1 MKTHM
6 LPLAVL
12 FATVACNG
20 KNNDSSDTAAL
31 GEESIV
37 WAGWNHTWNLLSHRV
52 AAERA
57 ILTEDAEADLG
68 AIGGDWSTGSGATDY
83 PLFRMRYARA
93 RSTGLLVH
101 HGETEVTVGPD
112 GIVAVSE
119 DIEAAGVAALPNHV
133 VVLRGIDIR
142 TDVAQSADFPATY
155 DPSLGYCSRGFGF
168 GVGAPE
174 VDGSTIS
181 FDVTGEVR
189 WGPAGPDDPL
199 DRSEMNEAIPFAQT
213 GVTVAWT
220 IIGYEGTLTDAQGT
234 GGVDYPNGVYSDQP
248 PLDGDALGMTL
259 AGATASGFPAIR
271 SFDLRVDVPENVGQ
285 GEYLRS
291 LGVELT
297 AADDEVGLQAE
308 ATNSSLIETASIRF
322 EADLDAVWVDLS
334 ASDTEVTHV
343 MFEGEHDVGYAVVAG
358 E

>member
-1 MKTHM
+1 MKTHL
-6 LPLAVL
+6 LPIAVL
-12 FATVACNG
+12 FATAACNG
-20 KNNDSSDTAAL
+20 KNNDSFDTGAS

-37 WAGWNHTWNLLSHRV
+37 WAGWNHTWNLLSHRI

-68 AIGGDWSTGSGATDY
+68 SIGGDWSTGAGTTDY

-93 RSTGLLVH
+93 RSSGLVVQ
-101 HGETEVTVGPD
+101 HGETELIVGPD
-112 GIVAVSE
+112 GIVAASE
-119 DIEAAGVAALPNHV
+119 EVEAAAVAALPHHV

-142 TDVAQSADFPATY
+142 TDVAQAADYPATY
-155 DPSLGYCSRGFGF
+155 DPALGYCSRGFGF
-168 GVGAPE
+168 GVGAPA

-181 FDVTGEVR
+181 FDVSGEVR

-220 IIGYEGTLTDAQGT
+220 IVGYEGTLADSQGSA
-234 GGVDYPNGVYSDQP
+234 GVDYPNGVYSDQP
-248 PLDGDALGMTL
+248 PLDQDALGMALSGSST
-259 AGATASGFPAIR
+259 TGFPAIR
-271 SFDLRVDVPENVGQ
+271 SFDLRVDVPENAGQ

-297 AADDEVGLQAE
+297 ADGDALAMQAE

-322 EADLDAVWVDLS
+322 EADLDAVWVGLS
-334 ASDTEVTHV
+334 AADTQVTHV
-343 MFEGEHDVGYAVVAG
+343 MFEGEHDVGYAMVADD
-358 E
+358 